1 MSPKKSKIKLKVI
14 PVKRNNKKISKK
26 TSIKTSIKNGSNSS
40 IKTNKKLGN
49 MPLNK

>member
-26 TSIKTSIKNGSNSS
+26 TSIKSGSNSS
-40 IKTNKKLGN
+40 IKTSIKNGKISITR
-49 MPLNK
+49 